1 MGVAWSTN
9 ALVACSLRM
18 GSQDSPRSHGP
29 IVLRCPENGREAPMP
44 NSLSYI
50 FYFQILRALSLVPL
64 RFGWSKSQ
72 IAGLRTEERGRIVSG
87 LRMPDTAGTA
97 TAESK
102 ERGKKGREEREGKD
116 SHKRSSSDDPKS
128 PSSHDGIEGT
138 IIWITWFT
146 WFWMRT
152 YRSVFW
158 IRELQ
163 V

>member
-1 MGVAWSTN
+1 MDQYSFSPLTISEQQVLLNSVARRT
-9 ALVACSLRM
+9 AKAKIILTQLDVAK
-18 GSQDSPRSHGP
+18 
-29 IVLRCPENGREAPMP
+29 
-44 NSLSYI
+44 
-50 FYFQILRALSLVPL
+50 LRA
-64 RFGWSKSQ
+64 
-72 IAGLRTEERGRIVSG
+72 T
-87 LRMPDTAGTA
+87 

-138 IIWITWFT
+138 ITWFT